1 MEKLKSEEE
10 SASVQVYLT
19 HCSGARCS
27 GRDQR
32 PLLPDPWKSKFY
44 REVEGYCQP
53 SLEFGNIPLERSGS
67 SLQHY
72 RPCQLESKAK
82 PKPNQSRCQRSCHG
96 IFGPAWSSGASTSDA
111 LRRCKEAAAR
121 GCSASLVQASEEQL
135 LPVKACADPAPE
147 SPWDSRAGQLSAPAI
162 HAETVEQE

>member
-44 REVEGYCQP
+44 REVEDYCQP

-111 LRRCKEAAAR
+111 LRRCKEAAAKR
-121 GCSASLVQASEEQL
+121 LLSIPGPGFRRAATASEGL
-135 LPVKACADPAPE
+135 CRPSSRKPLGLPGRPAVRSCHPC
-147 SPWDSRAGQLSAPAI
+147 
-162 HAETVEQE
+162 